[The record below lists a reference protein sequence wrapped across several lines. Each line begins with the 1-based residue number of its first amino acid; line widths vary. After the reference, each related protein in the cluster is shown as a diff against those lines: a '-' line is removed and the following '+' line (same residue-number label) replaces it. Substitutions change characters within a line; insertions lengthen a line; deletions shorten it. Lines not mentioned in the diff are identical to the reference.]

1 MKHYTIKQVN
11 ALEYQILQKFLYEA
25 LFQPDP
31 KNLFPFSIVET
42 TELNKY
48 IDKFGQLIG
57 DYAIVSYDGEN
68 PIGLVWMR
76 LVEGYGHVDS
86 KTPELNISILSPYR
100 GKEIGRT
107 LLQTMFQLL
116 KDKDYKQVL
125 LSEQKANRAL
135 ALYLALGFDIYA
147 EDEETFT
154 MIYSLINND

>member
-42 TELNKY
+42 AELNKY

-57 DYAIVSYDGEN
+57 DYAIASYDGEN
-68 PIGLVWMR
+68 PIGLVWVR

-100 GKEIGRT
+100 GKGIGRT
-107 LLQTMFQLL
+107 LLQSIFQLL
-116 KDKDYKQVL
+116 KDKDYKQVS
-125 LSEQKANRAL
+125 LSVQKANRAL
-135 ALYLALGFDIYA
+135 TFYLALGFEIYT

>member
-1 MKHYTIKQVN
+1 MN
-11 ALEYQILQKFLYEA
+11 RNDYQGFRFRI
-25 LFQPDP
+25 
-31 KNLFPFSIVET
+31 ICRIICR
-42 TELNKY
+42 KY

-100 GKEIGRT
+100 GKGLGRT
-107 LLQTMFQLL
+107 LLQSMFQLL
-116 KDKDYKQVL
+116 KDKDYKQVS
-125 LSEQKANRAL
+125 LSVQKANRAL